1 MILKNKKLIREEV
14 FVNMVHYNNQNSLHQ
29 IFTLKGTVIRDIFPQ
44 ILLYICV
51 STVITVI
58 HYYYATIKM
67 NQTPWIIV
75 GGSLGLL
82 LVFRTN
88 TAYDR
93 YWEGRKLFG
102 TIGACSRN
110 LAVSFLCYWDSEGKK
125 TDQEQLKFLHLLI
138 AFPKIAKGHLRDE
151 KDLSEIKELL
161 NVCTEKEKEM
171 LEQSMHLPISIVLM
185 LKTILSKGLKTGR
198 IHPNAIIN
206 MEADLNNLLT
216 AVGGCDRIK
225 ATPIP
230 FAYFAHIKILL
241 LIFCGTLPIGLVDS
255 LGWVTVLATMFI
267 SFAFIGIEAIG
278 VEIED
283 PFGQDPNDLPLE
295 GICIGVETNLLN
307 LYNQNGLL
315 EVMDMNQV
323 EKSCNR

>member
-1 MILKNKKLIREEV
+1 
-14 FVNMVHYNNQNSLHQ
+14 MVHYNNQNSLHQ

-51 STVITVI
+51 STVVTVI

-67 NQTPWIIV
+67 NQTPWGIV

-110 LAVSFLCYWDSEGKK
+110 LAVSFLCYWDSEGEK

-161 NVCTEKEKEM
+161 NFCSEKEKEM

-185 LKTILSKGLKTGR
+185 LKAILSKGLKMGQ

-206 MEADLNNLLT
+206 METDLNNMLT

-225 ATPIP
+225 TTPIP

-295 GICIGVETNLLN
+295 GICIGVETHLVN
-307 LYNQNGLL
+307 LYNQNKLL
-315 EVMDMNQV
+315 EVTDL
-323 EKSCNR
+323 NRDKKII

>member
-1 MILKNKKLIREEV
+1 
-14 FVNMVHYNNQNSLHQ
+14 MVHYNNQNSLHQ

-51 STVITVI
+51 STVVTVI
-58 HYYYATIKM
+58 HYYYAEIHI
-67 NQTPWIIV
+67 NQTPWVIV
-75 GGSLGLL
+75 GGALGLL

-110 LAVSFLCYWDSEGKK
+110 LAVSFLCYWDSEGEK

-138 AFPKIAKGHLRDE
+138 AFPKIAKRHLRDE

-161 NVCTEKEKEM
+161 NVCSEKEKEM

-185 LKTILSKGLKTGR
+185 LKAILSKGLKMGQ

-206 MEADLNNLLT
+206 METDLNNMLT

-225 ATPIP
+225 TTPIP

-295 GICIGVETNLLN
+295 GICIGVETHLVN
-307 LYNQNGLL
+307 LYNQNKLL
-315 EVMDMNQV
+315 EVTDL
-323 EKSCNR
+323 NRDKKII

>member
-1 MILKNKKLIREEV
+1 
-14 FVNMVHYNNQNSLHQ
+14 MVHYNNQNSLYQ

-51 STVITVI
+51 STIVTVI
-58 HYYYATIKM
+58 NHYYVEIKI
-67 NQTPWIIV
+67 NQTPWVIV
-75 GGSLGLL
+75 GGALGLL

-102 TIGACSRN
+102 TIGACTRN
-110 LAVSFLCYWDSEGKK
+110 LAVSFLCYWESKEEH
-125 TDQEQLKFLHLLI
+125 TDKEKLKFLHLLI
-138 AFPKIAKGHLRDE
+138 AFPKLAKGHLRDE
-151 KDLSEIKELL
+151 TDLSEIKSLL
-161 NVCTEKEKEM
+161 NICSEKEREI
-171 LEQSMHLPISIVLM
+171 LAESIHLPISIVFM
-185 LKTILSKGLKTGR
+185 LKTILSKGLKTGQ

-206 MEADLNNLLT
+206 MEADLNTLLT

-225 ATPIP
+225 TTPIP
-230 FAYFAHIKILL
+230 FAYFAHIKTLL

-255 LGWVTVLATMFI
+255 LGWFTVLATTFI

-295 GICIGVETNLLN
+295 GICIGVETHLVN
-307 LYNQNGLL
+307 LYNQNELL
-315 EVMDMNQV
+315 EVTDFNCD
-323 EKSCNR
+323 KKII